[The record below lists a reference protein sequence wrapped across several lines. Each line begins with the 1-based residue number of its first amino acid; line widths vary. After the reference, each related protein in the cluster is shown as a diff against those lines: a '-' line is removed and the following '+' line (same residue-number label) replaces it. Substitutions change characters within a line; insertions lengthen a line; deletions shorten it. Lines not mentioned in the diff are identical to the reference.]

1 MKMKRTVL
9 TPVVV
14 GLIAL
19 GTGGWFLQRGADQ
32 EQNIYANSQLFEDVL
47 HRVSSSF
54 VDKKDTGELY
64 RKAIDGMLEELG
76 DPHST
81 FMAAKDYERLRTET
95 EGEYGG
101 IGIQIGKRGDYVTV
115 ISPLPG
121 TPGERLGLRAGDA
134 IVEVDGESAKGW
146 SEDQAM
152 SRLRGPVGKSV
163 KMNVA
168 RPGVADPIPF
178 TIVREEIHIRS
189 VPAAYMFDNRVG
201 YVELVV
207 FSESSTEELRTA
219 IKGLQAKGAKSLIL
233 DLRRNPGGLLDQGS
247 TVSDLFLDRGKV
259 IVETKSRIPNQN
271 QQMVA
276 QTADEFAGMPIVVL
290 VGRGSAS
297 ASEIVAG
304 ALQDHDRALVLG
316 MTSYGKGSV
325 QTLFPLADENYL
337 KLTTA
342 RWYTPS
348 GRSIQKPYG
357 IDAEAEPVVAASPDA
372 GLTSADS
379 TKDKPKFKTA
389 SGRTVYGGGG
399 IIPDLVVS
407 PDTLTAGERAFYQEI
422 VGKYGQQYT
431 TGRLAFAVE
440 YLRQNP
446 SLAPNFA
453 VTPQLLSAYYD
464 ALQKAGVKVSRAM
477 FDGATGWVSDD
488 IAYEITYSKWG
499 QAGATERTNRADP
512 QVIAAASL
520 LRQAND
526 PQSLF
531 KLASDYAAT
540 HRTAAVTVGS
550 AQR

>member
-14 GLIAL
+14 ALVAL
-19 GTGGWFLQRGADQ
+19 GTGGWFLQRGVDQ
-32 EQNIYANSQLFEDVL
+32 EQNVYANAKLFEDVL
-47 HRVSSSF
+47 HRVASSF

-81 FMAAKDYERLRTET
+81 FMAAKDYEALRTET

-101 IGIQIGKRGDYVTV
+101 IGIQIGRRGDYVTV

-134 IVEVDGESAKGW
+134 IIEVDGESAKGW

-152 SRLRGPVGKSV
+152 SKLRGPVGKSV
-163 KMNVA
+163 NMTVA

-178 TIVREEIHIRS
+178 KIVREEIHIRA
-189 VPAAYMFDNRVG
+189 VPAAYMLDNGVG
-201 YVELVV
+201 YVEMVI
-207 FSESSTEELRTA
+207 FSESSTDELRAA
-219 IKGLQAKGAKSLIL
+219 IKDLRAKGAKGVIL

-247 TVSDLFLDRGKV
+247 SVSDLFLDRGKV
-259 IVETKSRIPNQN
+259 IVETKSRLPTQN
-271 QQMVA
+271 QQLVA
-276 QTADEFAGMPIVVL
+276 QDADEFPGMPLVVL
-290 VGRGSAS
+290 TGRGTAS

-304 ALQDHDRALVLG
+304 ALQDHDRALVVG
-316 MTSYGKGSV
+316 VTSYGKGSV
-325 QTLFPLADENYL
+325 QTLFPLADDNYL

-357 IDAEAEPVVAASPDA
+357 IGATADAESPAPDA

-379 TKDKPKFKTA
+379 TKDKPKYKTD

-407 PDTLTAGERAFYQEI
+407 PDTLTAEERAFYQEI
-422 VGKYGQQYT
+422 VSKYGQQFT
-431 TGRLAFAVE
+431 TGRLAFAVD
-440 YLRQNP
+440 YIRRNP
-446 SLAPNFA
+446 SLERGFA
-453 VTPQLLSAYYD
+453 
-464 ALQKAGVKVSRAM
+464 
-477 FDGATGWVSDD
+477 
-488 IAYEITYSKWG
+488 
-499 QAGATERTNRADP
+499 N
-512 QVIAAASL
+512 
-520 LRQAND
+520 
-526 PQSLF
+526 
-531 KLASDYAAT
+531 
-540 HRTAAVTVGS
+540 
-550 AQR
+550 